1 MTVGILALQG
11 NFQAHQEKLLECGIA
26 LCRHVR
32 TAKDLVDLSGIVLP
46 GGESS
51 TLLKLMDSSLE
62 TALIS
67 QIKSGLPCLATCAG
81 LILVSSEVLNPEQR
95 CFNLLSVTVERN
107 SYGRQ
112 NESFIE
118 PSLKLSATAEKSFSE
133 HSDSGFEGVFIRA
146 PRIISASKN
155 TEILLELNEEPVFV
169 KQGNVFGATF
179 HPELSPG
186 KTFVHSLFCAAVAE
200 YSEFNN

>member
-11 NFQAHQEKLLECGIA
+11 DFQAHQKKLLECGITD
-26 LCRHVR
+26 CRQVR
-32 TAKDLVDLSGIVLP
+32 TIKDLENLSGLVLP

-51 TLLKLMDSSLE
+51 ALLKLISPEFE

-67 QIKSGLPCLATCAG
+67 QVKSGLPCLATCAG

-95 CFNLLSVTVERN
+95 SFNLLSVTVERN

-118 PSLKLSATAEKSFSE
+118 PNLKLSHHSENSFSTMT
-133 HSDSGFEGVFIRA
+133 DTNLEGVFIRA
-146 PRIISASKN
+146 PRIISVSED
-155 TEILLELNEEPVFV
+155 TEILLEFNDEPVFV

-179 HPELSPG
+179 HPELSSG
-186 KTFVHSLFCAAVAE
+186 ETFVHSLFCEAVID
-200 YSEFNN
+200 YLKLIN